1 MEFFECTWPPW
12 QVALFVIGGHRLAP
26 RRRNFVFFFGEFLF
40 LIFLEIYDFFFH
52 PLMVAEKENSQG
64 MVLAYF
70 TEFYRVRLLFL
81 VVVVVSSTILKSQL
95 HGD

>member
-40 LIFLEIYDFFFH
+40 LIFLEIYDFFF
-52 PLMVAEKENSQG
+52 
-64 MVLAYF
+64 
-70 TEFYRVRLLFL
+70 TR
-81 VVVVVSSTILKSQL
+81 
-95 HGD
+95 